1 MGRLLRG
8 RRGLARRWSSS
19 LPSTTRSVRA
29 LSQPVTSQPPGG
41 GPYRPTKTTEESDT
55 NETVDASPAN
65 LRESMGELTYT
76 FTDMQSETY
85 GFLSK
90 GTTTWNQ
97 IVSARKV
104 SHVT

>member
-1 MGRLLRG
+1 M
-8 RRGLARRWSSS
+8 
-19 LPSTTRSVRA
+19 PSTTRSVRA
-29 LSQPVTSQPPGG
+29 LSQPVSQPAGG

-85 GFLSK
+85 GFLRDNDMERAKS
-90 GTTTWNQ
+90 
-97 IVSARKV
+97 R
-104 SHVT
+104 